1 MLIARLVLGL
11 GLAGLTL
18 AAQAEPRGFDARDL
32 VALDRV
38 SSPLLSPDARTV
50 VFTVREADVAANS
63 AKTALFAASLHPSD
77 ARGVRRLTPDGWSVS
92 SPSFAADGRLY
103 FLSAKSGSN
112 QLWATGIDGG
122 EPLQVSDFAMDVGS
136 YKLSPDASQVALSF
150 DVFPDCAD
158 LACTRQRLDA
168 KKEQKASGQHYSQ
181 LFVRHWDTW
190 KDGRQAQL
198 FVAPLSEGKAGGEP
212 IKLAAG
218 VSGDVPHKP
227 FGGNADYA
235 WAPDGEQLAVSVRA
249 ATQDEPWSTN
259 FDIWLV
265 PVRARIAPRNLT
277 AANLAWDADPVFSAD
292 GKTLYYRAMRRP
304 GFEADRFALMAL
316 DLASGERREIAK
328 DWDASP
334 DGITLSPD
342 GKWIYTTVSEL
353 GQRPLV
359 AVDIARGNVQA
370 IAGDGNV
377 SGFAVRGSTVVF
389 ARDTLSSP
397 ADLFSVRLNG
407 KGERRV
413 TQFNTERLADVRF
426 GEFEQFRF
434 PGWND
439 ETVHGYVMKPWNFEA
454 DKTYPVA
461 FIIHGG
467 PQGSMG
473 NSFHY
478 RWNPQT
484 YAGKGFAVVFIDFH
498 GSTGY
503 GQAFTDSISGDWG
516 GKPLEDLQ
524 KGWAAA
530 QAKYPFLDGSR
541 ACALGASYGG
551 FMINWIAGNWPDG
564 FSCLV
569 NHDGVFDQ
577 RSMYYSTEELWFM
590 EWENGGPQFRV
601 PGNYEKYNPVNH
613 VDQWKAPML
622 VIHGQLD
629 YRVPLE
635 QGLAAYTA
643 LQRRGIPSEFL
654 YFPDENHWVLKP
666 QNSIQWHDT
675 VKAWLRRWTA
685 MKAE

>member
-1 MLIARLVLGL
+1 MLIGRLILAL
-11 GLAGLTL
+11 GLAGLSLT
-18 AAQAEPRGFDARDL
+18 AQGEPRGFDVRDL

-38 SSPLLSPDARTV
+38 SSPVLSPDARSV
-50 VFTVREADVAANS
+50 VFTVREADVPANS
-63 AKTALFAASLHPSD
+63 AKTALFAASLHLSD
-77 ARGVRRLTPDGWSVS
+77 KRGMRRLTPDGWSVS
-92 SPSFAADGRLY
+92 SPSFAPDGTVY
-103 FLSAKSGSN
+103 FLSSKAGSN
-112 QLWATGIDGG
+112 QLWSTGIDGG
-122 EPLQVSDFAMDVGS
+122 EPRQITDFVLDVGS
-136 YKLSPDASQVALSF
+136 YKLSPDAGQVALSF
-150 DVFPDCAD
+150 EVFPDCDA

-198 FVAPLSEGKAGGEP
+198 FVAPLRDGKVGGEP
-212 IKLAAG
+212 AKLAVGAA
-218 VSGDVPHKP
+218 GDVPHKP

-235 WAPDGEQLAVSVRA
+235 WAPDGQQLAVSVRA
-249 ATQDEPWSTN
+249 ATVDEPWSTN

-265 PVRARIAPRNLT
+265 SLRAGTAARNLT
-277 AANLAWDADPVFSAD
+277 ADNPAWDADPVFSGD

-316 DLASGERREIAK
+316 DLSSGERREIAK
-328 DWDASP
+328 EWDASP

-359 AVDIARGNVQA
+359 AVDIARGDVQA
-370 IAGDGNV
+370 IAGGGNV
-377 SGFAVRGSTVVF
+377 SSFSVGGSTIVF

-397 ADLFSVRLNG
+397 ADLFNARLNG

-413 TQFNTERLADVRF
+413 TQFNTARLADVRL

-434 PGWND
+434 PGAND
-439 ETVHGYVMKPWNFEA
+439 ETVHGYVMKPWNFESG
-454 DKTYPVA
+454 KTYPVA

-530 QAKYPFLDGSR
+530 QAKFPFLDSKR

-551 FMINWIAGNWPDG
+551 FMINWIAGNWPNG
-564 FSCLV
+564 FACLV

-577 RSMYYSTEELWFM
+577 RSMYYSTEELWFP
-590 EWENGGPQFRV
+590 EWEQGGPQFQV
-601 PGNYEKYNPVNH
+601 PENFEKHNPVNH
-613 VDQWKAPML
+613 VGKWKTPML

-643 LQRRGIPSEFL
+643 LQRRGVPSEFL

-675 VKAWLRRWTA
+675 VNAWLQRWTVG
-685 MKAE
+685 KSE